1 VESRWRHARTK
12 DARTS
17 RAACRDHDAGV
28 LNFVLDSGQVQV
40 IVRQLRDAVPS
51 GSYLAISHPATEVDA
66 EPIIQ
71 AVSSGPSSARPR

>member
-1 VESRWRHARTK
+1 
-12 DARTS
+12 
-17 RAACRDHDAGV
+17 

-40 IVRQLRDAVPS
+40 IVRQLLDAVPS
-51 GSYLAISHPATEVDA
+51 GSYLVISHPATEVDA